1 MLHVVRRR
9 ASERA
14 SEGNEAT
21 EQRCGG
27 AAREM
32 HWSSAVVR
40 WASSVELPACDGRF
54 SMEERK
60 EDASLGEGL

>member
-1 MLHVVRRR
+1 
-9 ASERA
+9 
-14 SEGNEAT
+14 
-21 EQRCGG
+21 
-27 AAREM
+27 M